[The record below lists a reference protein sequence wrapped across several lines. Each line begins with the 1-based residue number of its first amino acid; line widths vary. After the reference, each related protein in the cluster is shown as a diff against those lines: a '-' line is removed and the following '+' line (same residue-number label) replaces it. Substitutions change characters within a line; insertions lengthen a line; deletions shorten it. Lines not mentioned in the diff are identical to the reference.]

1 MMTLYPD
8 IQRKA
13 QEEIDKVVGKDR
25 LPTFADRENLPYVD
39 AVINEVLR
47 LNPVA
52 PLGMFHCND
61 EYERGSASPLLLLLR
76 YTAPRLTG

>member
-13 QEEIDKVVGKDR
+13 QEEIDMVVGKDR

-47 LNPVA
+47 FNPVA
-52 PLGMFHCND
+52 PLGTFHCND
-61 EYERGSASPLLLLLR
+61 EYESGSASLLLLLFR